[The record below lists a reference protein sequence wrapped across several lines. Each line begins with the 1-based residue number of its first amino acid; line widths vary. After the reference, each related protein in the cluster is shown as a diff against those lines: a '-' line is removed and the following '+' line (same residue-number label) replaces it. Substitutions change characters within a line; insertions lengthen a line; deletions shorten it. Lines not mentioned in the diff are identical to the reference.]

1 MGKNRDPKRAQA
13 EQIYMDNGGKI
24 DSVEIAATLG
34 IPEGTVRGWKSK
46 DNWEAT
52 LNDEKDLKPP
62 EKSKKKK
69 RNVPALN
76 TERSVNQ
83 SERSNQKR
91 NVPIREHPP
100 PQVDEADTGEHDEDG
115 LTPKQ
120 RIFVLEY
127 LRTFNA
133 TQAAIAAGYS
143 KKTAYAIG
151 WENLRK
157 PEIQAAIKQ
166 AKKQFTD
173 ELGLDIKR
181 IIAEW
186 MKIAF
191 ADIGD
196 YVNFGNRDFPR
207 HNKKGEPLLDEDGKQ
222 LTGTQNF
229 VNLVN
234 SGELDT
240 SIISEVKEGKDG
252 FGVKLYNKIE
262 ALKQLEKY
270 TDYMDEETR
279 LKIRKEQLMIEKLEG
294 GGNGAAED
302 WVFALMQAAEK
313 RKAKVT
319 SDER

>member
-1 MGKNRDPKRAQA
+1 MAKKRDPKRAEA
-13 EQIYMDNGGKI
+13 EQLWIDSGGKRDI
-24 DSVEIAATLG
+24 VDIAASLG
-34 IPEGTVRGWKSK
+34 VPDGTVRGWKSK

-52 LNDEKDLKPP
+52 LNGEKEQKPP

-69 RNVPALN
+69 RNVPDMNA
-76 TERSVNQ
+76 ERSVIQ
-83 SERSNQKR
+83 SERSNKQR
-91 NVPIREHPP
+91 NVPIREQPP
-100 PQVDEADTGEHDEDG
+100 PAKDEPDKGEPDEDG

-120 RIFVLEY
+120 RIFILEY

-143 KKTAYAIG
+143 KNTAYAIG

-157 PEIQAAIKQ
+157 PEIQAAIKR
-166 AKKQFTD
+166 AKEQFTE

-191 ADIGD
+191 ADMGD

-207 HNKKGEPLLDEDGKQ
+207 QNKKGEPLLDEDGKQ

-234 SGELDT
+234 AGEVDT
-240 SIISEVKEGKDG
+240 SIISEVKEGKEG

-270 TDYMDEETR
+270 SGYMDEETR
-279 LKIRKEQLMIEKLEG
+279 LRVQKLQIELSSMTEG
-294 GGNGAAED
+294 NKDEV
-302 WVFALMQAAEK
+302 VFIKDDLHE
-313 RKAKVT
+313 
-319 SDER
+319 

>member
-1 MGKNRDPKRAQA
+1 MAKKRDPKRAEA
-13 EQIYMDNGGKI
+13 EQIWLDSGGKRDI
-24 DSVEIAATLG
+24 VEIAASLG
-34 IPEGTVRGWKSK
+34 VPAGTVRGWKSK

-52 LNDEKDLKPP
+52 LNGEKESKPP

-69 RNVPALN
+69 RNVPNIN

-91 NVPIREHPP
+91 NAPIREQPP
-100 PQVDEADTGEHDEDG
+100 PQVDEADTGEPDESG

-166 AKKQFTD
+166 AKEQFTD

-191 ADIGD
+191 ADTGD
-196 YVNFGNRDFPR
+196 YVNFGSREFPL
-207 HNKKGEPLLDEDGKQ
+207 HTKKGDPVLDEDGKQ
-222 LTGTQNF
+222 LTGIQNF

-234 SGELDT
+234 SDAVDT
-240 SIISEVKEGKDG
+240 SVISEVKEGKDG
-252 FGVKLYNKIE
+252 FSVKLYNKIE
-262 ALKQLEKY
+262 ALKQLGKY
-270 TDYMDEETR
+270 KDYMDEET
-279 LKIRKEQLMIEKLEG
+279 QLRVQKLQIELSSMTD
-294 GGNGAAED
+294 GNKDEV
-302 WVFALMQAAEK
+302 VFIKDDLHE
-313 RKAKVT
+313 
-319 SDER
+319 

>member
-1 MGKNRDPKRAQA
+1 MGKNTDPKRAIA
-13 EQIYMDNGGKI
+13 KKMWMDSGGKLKC
-24 DSVEIAATLG
+24 VEIAGKLDL
-34 IPEGTVRGWKSK
+34 PEGTVRGWKSK
-46 DNWEAT
+46 GKWEAA
-52 LNDEKDLKPP
+52 LKGEAKPQ
-62 EKSKKKK
+62 EKSKKNK
-69 RNVPALN
+69 RNVPEIN
-76 TERSVNQ
+76 TERSIQ
-83 SERSNQKR
+83 QR

-100 PQVDEADTGEHDEDG
+100 PMKDEPDTDEPDEEG

-120 RIFVLEY
+120 RIFILEY

-166 AKKQFTD
+166 AKEQYTE

-191 ADIGD
+191 ADMGD

-207 HNKKGEPLLDEDGKQ
+207 HNKKGEPLLDEAGKQ
-222 LTGTQNF
+222 ITGTQNF

-234 SGELDT
+234 AGEVDT
-240 SIISEVKEGKDG
+240 SIISEVKEGKEG

-270 TDYMDEETR
+270 ADYMDEETR
-279 LKIRKEQLMIEKLEG
+279 LRVQKLQIELSSITD
-294 GGNGAAED
+294 GNKDEV
-302 WVFALMQAAEK
+302 VFIKDDLHE
-313 RKAKVT
+313 
-319 SDER
+319 

>member
-1 MGKNRDPKRAQA
+1 MGKKRDPKRAEA
-13 EQIYMDNGGKI
+13 EQLWMDSGGKRDI
-24 DSVEIAATLG
+24 VDIAASLG
-34 IPEGTVRGWKSK
+34 VPDGTVRGWKSK

-52 LNDEKDLKPP
+52 LNGDTDPQPP
-62 EKSKKKK
+62 GKSKNKK
-69 RNVPALN
+69 RNVPNMN
-76 TERSVNQ
+76 TERSNQ
-83 SERSNQKR
+83 QR
-91 NVPIREHPP
+91 NVPIREQPP
-100 PQVDEADTGEHDEDG
+100 PAKDEPDTGEPDEEG

-157 PEIQAAIKQ
+157 PEIQTAIKR
-166 AKKQFTD
+166 AKEQFTE
-173 ELGLDIKR
+173 ELGLDVKR

-186 MKIAF
+186 MKLAF
-191 ADIGD
+191 ADTGD
-196 YVNFGNRDFPR
+196 YVNFGSREFPLQT
-207 HNKKGEPLLDEDGKQ
+207 KKGDPVLDKDGNQ

-234 SGELDT
+234 SDVIDT
-240 SIISEVKEGKDG
+240 SVISEVKEGKDG
-252 FGVKLYNKIE
+252 FSVKLYNKIE

-279 LKIRKEQLMIEKLEG
+279 LRVQKLQIELSSMTEG
-294 GGNGAAED
+294 NKDEV
-302 WVFALMQAAEK
+302 VFIKDDLHE
-313 RKAKVT
+313 
-319 SDER
+319 

>member
-1 MGKNRDPKRAQA
+1 VGKNRDPKRAQA
-13 EQIYMDNGGKI
+13 EQLFMDHDGKI
-24 DSVEIAATLG
+24 ESVEIAAILG

-46 DNWEAT
+46 DSWEAT
-52 LNDEKDLKPP
+52 LNGEKEQYPP
-62 EKSKKKK
+62 EKTKKKK
-69 RNVPALN
+69 RNVPEMN
-76 TERSVNQ
+76 TERSDK
-83 SERSNQKR
+83 KR
-91 NVPIREHPP
+91 NVPIREQPP
-100 PQVDEADTGEHDEDG
+100 PAKDEPDTGEPDEEG

-120 RIFVLEY
+120 RIFILEY

-157 PEIQAAIKQ
+157 PEIQAAIKR
-166 AKKQFTD
+166 AKEQYTE

-191 ADIGD
+191 ADTGD
-196 YVNFGNRDFPR
+196 YLDFGNREFPL
-207 HNKKGEPLLDEDGKQ
+207 HNKKGEPVLDKEGKQ

-229 VNLVN
+229 VTLVN
-234 SGELDT
+234 SDVIDT

-252 FGVKLYNKIE
+252 LSVKLYNKIE

-279 LKIRKEQLMIEKLEG
+279 LKIRKAQLEIEKIEG
-294 GGNGAAED
+294 GGNGEAQA
-302 WVFALMQAAEK
+302 WVTALMDVAEK
-313 RKAKVT
+313 RKAKVI

>member
-1 MGKNRDPKRAQA
+1 MGKKRDPKRAEA
-13 EQIYMDNGGKI
+13 EQLWIESGGKRDI
-24 DSVEIAATLG
+24 VDIAASLG
-34 IPEGTVRGWKSK
+34 VPDGTVRGWKSK
-46 DNWEAT
+46 DNWQAA
-52 LNDEKDLKPP
+52 LNGEKEPKPP
-62 EKSKKKK
+62 GKSKKSK
-69 RNVPALN
+69 RNVPEIN
-76 TERSVNQ
+76 TERSNQ
-83 SERSNQKR
+83 QR
-91 NVPIREHPP
+91 NVPIREQPP
-100 PQVDEADTGEHDEDG
+100 PAKDEPDTGEPDEEG

-120 RIFVLEY
+120 RIFILEY

-133 TQAAIAAGYS
+133 TGAAIAAGYS

-166 AKKQFTD
+166 AKEQYTE

-191 ADIGD
+191 ADTGD
-196 YVNFGNRDFPR
+196 YVNFGSRDFPL
-207 HNKKGEPLLDEDGKQ
+207 HNKKGDPIIGKDGEPM
-222 LTGTQNF
+222 TGTQNF

-234 SGELDT
+234 SDVIDT

-252 FGVKLYNKIE
+252 FSVKLYNKIE

-279 LKIRKEQLMIEKLEG
+279 LKIRKAQLEIEKIEG
-294 GGNGAAED
+294 GGNGEAQA
-302 WVFALMQAAEK
+302 WVTALMDVAEK
-313 RKAKVT
+313 RKAMVMN
-319 SDER
+319 DER

>member
-1 MGKNRDPKRAQA
+1 MAKKRDPKRAEA
-13 EQIYMDNGGKI
+13 ERLWIDSGGKRDI
-24 DSVEIAATLG
+24 VDIASSLG
-34 IPEGTVRGWKSK
+34 LSAGTVRGWKSK

-52 LNDEKDLKPP
+52 LNGEQPLP

-69 RNVPALN
+69 RNVPDIN
-76 TERSVNQ
+76 TERSANP
-83 SERSNQKR
+83 SERSNQQR
-91 NVPIREHPP
+91 NVPIREQPP
-100 PQVDEADTGEHDEDG
+100 PQVDELDTGEPDKDG

-120 RIFVLEY
+120 RIFILEY

-157 PEIQAAIKQ
+157 PEIQAAIKR
-166 AKKQFTD
+166 AKEHFTQ
-173 ELGLDIKR
+173 ELGLDVMR

-191 ADIGD
+191 ADMGY
-196 YVNFGNRDFPR
+196 YVNFGNREFPR

-222 LTGTQNF
+222 IIGTQNF
-229 VNLVN
+229 VDLVN
-234 SGELDT
+234 ADEVDT

-252 FGVKLYNKIE
+252 FGVKLYSKIE

-270 TDYMDEETR
+270 SGYMDEETR
-279 LKIRKEQLMIEKLEG
+279 LRVQKLQIELSSMTEG
-294 GGNGAAED
+294 NKDEV
-302 WVFALMQAAEK
+302 VFIKDDLHE
-313 RKAKVT
+313 
-319 SDER
+319 

>member
-1 MGKNRDPKRAQA
+1 MAKKRDPKRAEA
-13 EQIYMDNGGKI
+13 EQMWIDSGGKRDI
-24 DSVEIAATLG
+24 VEIAASLDL
-34 IPEGTVRGWKSK
+34 PAGTVRGWKSK
-46 DNWEAT
+46 DNWEST
-52 LNDEKDLKPP
+52 LNGEKESKLPD
-62 EKSKKKK
+62 KSKKKK
-69 RNVPALN
+69 RNVPDMN
-76 TERSVNQ
+76 T
-83 SERSNQKR
+83 ERSNQKR
-91 NVPIREHPP
+91 NVPIREQPP
-100 PQVDEADTGEHDEDG
+100 PRIDEADTGEPDEDG

-120 RIFVLEY
+120 RIFILEY

-133 TQAAIAAGYS
+133 TGAAIAAGYS
-143 KKTAYAIG
+143 KKSAYTIG

-166 AKKQFTD
+166 AKEQYTE

-191 ADIGD
+191 ADTGD
-196 YVNFGNRDFPR
+196 YVNFGSREFPL
-207 HNKKGEPLLDEDGKQ
+207 HTKKGDPILDEDGKQ

-234 SGELDT
+234 SDVIDT

-252 FGVKLYNKIE
+252 FSVKLYNKIE

-279 LKIRKEQLMIEKLEG
+279 LKIRKAQLEVEKLEG
-294 GGNGAAED
+294 SGNGEVNS
-302 WVFALMQAAEK
+302 WVNALMDVAEK
-313 RKAKVT
+313 RKAKVM

>member
-1 MGKNRDPKRAQA
+1 MGKKRDPKRAEA
-13 EQIYMDNGGKI
+13 EYLWIGSGGKRDI
-24 DSVEIAATLG
+24 VDIAVSLG
-34 IPEGTVRGWKSK
+34 VPDGTVRGWKSK

-52 LNDEKDLKPP
+52 LNGEKEPNPP
-62 EKSKKKK
+62 GKSKKSK
-69 RNVPALN
+69 RNVSEMN
-76 TERSVNQ
+76 TERSNQ
-83 SERSNQKR
+83 QR
-91 NVPIREHPP
+91 NVPIREQPP
-100 PQVDEADTGEHDEDG
+100 PALDEPDTGEPDEDG

-120 RIFVLEY
+120 RIFILEY

-133 TQAAIAAGYS
+133 TGAAIAAGYS
-143 KKTAYAIG
+143 KKSAYTIG

-166 AKKQFTD
+166 AKEQYTE
-173 ELGLDIKR
+173 ELGLDLKR

-191 ADIGD
+191 ADTGD
-196 YVNFGNRDFPR
+196 YVNFGSREFPL
-207 HNKKGEPLLDEDGKQ
+207 HNKKGDPILDEDGKQ

-234 SGELDT
+234 SDVIDT

-252 FGVKLYNKIE
+252 FSVKLYNKIE

-279 LKIRKEQLMIEKLEG
+279 LKIRKAQLEVEKLG
-294 GGNGAAED
+294 GSGNGEVNS
-302 WVFALMQAAEK
+302 WVNALMGVAEK
-313 RKAKVT
+313 RKAKVM